1 MDLTF
6 FSSDKEQMI
15 LELIEVKAHTT
26 GETIQELFFLV
37 LDETL
42 IFINYEL
49 ELDSLFS
56 FEFVLHESP
65 VGDSTI

>member
-26 GETIQELFFLV
+26 SKTIQELFFLV

-56 FEFVLHESP
+56 FEFVLHKSP